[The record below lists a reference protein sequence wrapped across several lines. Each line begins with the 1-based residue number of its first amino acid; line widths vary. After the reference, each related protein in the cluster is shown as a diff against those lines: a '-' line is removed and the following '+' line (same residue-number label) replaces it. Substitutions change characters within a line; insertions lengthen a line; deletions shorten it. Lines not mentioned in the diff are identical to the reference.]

1 MYFLLIDMY
10 IFTEKKRSME
20 FVQEFSY
27 LFEKELIEDINKSK
41 TIRKFREGD
50 IILEMGEAI
59 NFIPF
64 IIEGAIKVIRED
76 QNGEELLLYYLE
88 SGDTCTMTLSCCLG
102 KKKSKIKAVAE
113 EDSTLLFIPMGK
125 SSEWL
130 GKYESWRNFIF
141 SSYEA
146 KFTEMLDA
154 IDALAFF
161 NMEDRVMKY
170 LNDKAKVLGSL
181 ELSNTHQQIAE
192 DLHSSRV
199 VISRV
204 LKKLEIEKRLEIQR
218 NKIILSTI

>member
-1 MYFLLIDMY
+1 
-10 IFTEKKRSME
+10 ME
-20 FVQEFSY
+20 FVEEFSY

-41 TIRKFREGD
+41 SIKTYQENE
-50 IILEMGEAI
+50 IILEMGETI
-59 NFIPF
+59 SSIPF
-64 IIEGAIKVIRED
+64 IVEGAVKVIRED
-76 QNGEELLLYYLE
+76 QNGDELLLYYLE

-113 EDSTLLFIPMGK
+113 EKTTLMFIPMEK

-170 LNDKAKVLGSL
+170 LTDKAKVLGNL
-181 ELSNTHQQIAE
+181 ELSNTHQEIAE

-199 VISRV
+199 VISRI
-204 LKKLEIEKRLEIQR
+204 LKKLELEGKLKITR
-218 NKIILSTI
+218 NKIQIFEI